1 LWRAGAITDPAALA
15 AARPTSALASVRI
28 SFEQL
33 VNLAAKFGAILAR
46 NSLTSLHPSQVNL
59 AAETSKGG
67 GAVPPALGGALPAA
81 AAVAESMKK
90 SAAAAAAAGSKS
102 LEVVVRRLKLE
113 PWLLQLPKVHSAWLR
128 E

>member
-1 LWRAGAITDPAALA
+1 VLWRAGAITDPAALA

-33 VNLAAKFGAILAR
+33 
-46 NSLTSLHPSQVNL
+46 VNL

-90 SAAAAAAAGSKS
+90 SAAAAAAAGS
-102 LEVVVRRLKLE
+102 
-113 PWLLQLPKVHSAWLR
+113 
-128 E
+128 